1 VYLPRRLNL
10 KARSFLT
17 IGLVGP
23 DRTGA
28 IAAVTQ
34 HLFRMGANIESLE
47 EQVAR
52 GKFRMTLLASWPT
65 EKIQGPAIRRE
76 LEQVAQSLRMKLTLR
91 IADDGRARRKLA
103 LLVSKEPHVLE
114 AVLRDWKRGRLRADP
129 VLVAGNHPQ
138 LGKIAR
144 RHGLPFR
151 PVDYRDRT
159 HAEEA
164 LQEQLE
170 KAGAELIVLA
180 RFMKILSPDFV
191 WHWKNRILN
200 IHPSLLPAFPGAS
213 AYRQAY
219 DKGVKIVGVTAH
231 FVTPDLDQGPI
242 LCQDVLRLRPDE
254 PLESI
259 ITRGQ
264 KLESACLLRALKL
277 CLSRQL
283 DVHWGR
289 VHGV

>member
-1 VYLPRRLNL
+1 MNG
-10 KARSFLT
+10 RSFVT

-23 DRTGA
+23 DRSGA

-34 HLFRMGANIESLE
+34 HLFRIGANIESLE

-52 GKFRMTLLASWPT
+52 GKFRMTLLASWHA
-65 EKIQGPAIRRE
+65 EKIDESSVRQGLAR
-76 LEQVAQSLRMKLTLR
+76 VAQQLRMKLTLR
-91 IADDGRARRKLA
+91 IADGGRSRRKLA

-114 AVLRDWKRGRLRADP
+114 TILREWRRGRLRADP

-138 LGKIAR
+138 LGRIAR
-144 RHGLPFR
+144 RHHLPFR
-151 PVDYRDRT
+151 LIDYRDRPR
-159 HAEEA
+159 AEQT
-164 LQEQLE
+164 LQDQLE
-170 KAGAELIVLA
+170 KAGADLVVLA

-191 WHWKNRILN
+191 WHWKNRIIN

-242 LCQDVLRLRPDE
+242 LCQDALRLRPDE

-259 ITRGQ
+259 IARGQ
-264 KLESACLLRALKL
+264 HLESSCLLRALKL

>member
-1 VYLPRRLNL
+1 MSS
-10 KARSFLT
+10 RSFVT

-23 DRTGA
+23 DRSGA

-34 HLFRMGANIESLE
+34 QLFRMGANIESLE

-52 GKFRMTLLASWPT
+52 GKFRMTLLASWPGSKL
-65 EKIQGPAIRRE
+65 EEQKIRIQ
-76 LEQVAQSLRMKLTLR
+76 LLSLAQQLRMRLTLR
-91 IADDGRARRKLA
+91 LSDATRTRKRLA
-103 LLVSKEPHVLE
+103 ILVSKETHAAE
-114 AVLRDWKRGRLRADP
+114 AILRSWKSRRLAAEP

-138 LGKIAR
+138 LRSLAR
-144 RHGLPFR
+144 RYRLPFALI
-151 PVDYRDRT
+151 DYRDRAK
-159 HAEEA
+159 AEA
-164 LQEQLE
+164 SLQSHLE
-170 KAGAELIVLA
+170 KASVDLVVLA

-191 WHWKNRILN
+191 WQWKNRILN
-200 IHPSLLPAFPGAS
+200 IHPSLLPSFPGAS

-242 LCQDVLRLRPDE
+242 LCQDALQLRPNE
-254 PLESI
+254 PLPSI
-259 ITRGQ
+259 IARGQ
-264 KLESACLLRALKL
+264 KLEASCLLRALKL

-283 DVHWGR
+283 DVYWGR

>member
-1 VYLPRRLNL
+1 MPS
-10 KARSFLT
+10 RSFVT

-23 DRTGA
+23 DRSGA

-34 HLFRMGANIESLE
+34 QLFRMGANIESLE

-52 GKFRMTLLASWPT
+52 GKFRMTLLASWPGSKL
-65 EKIQGPAIRRE
+65 EEQKIRTQ
-76 LEQVAQSLRMKLTLR
+76 LLSLSQQLRMRLTLR
-91 IADDGRARRKLA
+91 LSDATRTRKRLA
-103 LLVSKEPHVLE
+103 ILVSKETHAAE
-114 AVLRDWKRGRLRADP
+114 AILRSWKSRRLAAEP
-129 VLVAGNHPQ
+129 VLLAGNHPQ
-138 LGKIAR
+138 LRTLAR
-144 RHGLPFR
+144 RYRLPFTLI
-151 PVDYRDRT
+151 DYRDRAK
-159 HAEEA
+159 AEA
-164 LQEQLE
+164 SLQSHLE
-170 KAGAELIVLA
+170 KASVDLVVLA

-200 IHPSLLPAFPGAS
+200 IHPSLLPSFPGAS

-242 LCQDVLRLRPDE
+242 LCQDALRLRPNE
-254 PLESI
+254 PLPSI
-259 ITRGQ
+259 IARGQ
-264 KLESACLLRALKL
+264 KLEASCLLRALKL

>member
-1 VYLPRRLNL
+1 MPS
-10 KARSFLT
+10 RSFVT

-23 DRTGA
+23 DRSGA

-34 HLFRMGANIESLE
+34 QLFRMGANIESLE

-52 GKFRMTLLASWPT
+52 GKFRMTLLASWPGSKL
-65 EKIQGPAIRRE
+65 EEQKIRTQ
-76 LEQVAQSLRMKLTLR
+76 LLLLAQQLRMRLTLR
-91 IADDGRARRKLA
+91 LSDATRTRKRLA
-103 LLVSKEPHVLE
+103 ILVSKETHAAE
-114 AVLRDWKRGRLRADP
+114 AILRSWKSRRLAAEP
-129 VLVAGNHPQ
+129 VLLAGNHPQ
-138 LGKIAR
+138 LRTLAR
-144 RHGLPFR
+144 RYRLPFALI
-151 PVDYRDRT
+151 DYRDRAK
-159 HAEEA
+159 AEA
-164 LQEQLE
+164 SLQSHLE
-170 KAGAELIVLA
+170 KASVDLVVLA

-200 IHPSLLPAFPGAS
+200 IHPSLLPSFPGAS

-242 LCQDVLRLRPDE
+242 LCQDALRLRPNE
-254 PLESI
+254 PLPSI
-259 ITRGQ
+259 IARGQ
-264 KLESACLLRALKL
+264 KLEASCLLRALKL

>member
-1 VYLPRRLNL
+1 MPS
-10 KARSFLT
+10 RSFVT

-23 DRTGA
+23 DRSGA

-34 HLFRMGANIESLE
+34 QLFRMGANIESLE

-52 GKFRMTLLASWPT
+52 GKFRMTLLASWPGSKL
-65 EKIQGPAIRRE
+65 EEQKIRTQ
-76 LEQVAQSLRMKLTLR
+76 LLSLSQQLRMRLTLR
-91 IADDGRARRKLA
+91 LSDATRSRKRLA
-103 LLVSKEPHVLE
+103 ILVSKETHAAE
-114 AVLRDWKRGRLRADP
+114 AILRSWKSRRLAAEP
-129 VLVAGNHPQ
+129 VLLAGNHPQ
-138 LGKIAR
+138 LRTLAR
-144 RHGLPFR
+144 RYRLPFALI
-151 PVDYRDRT
+151 DYRDRAK
-159 HAEEA
+159 AEA
-164 LQEQLE
+164 SLQSHLE
-170 KAGAELIVLA
+170 KASVDLVVLA

-200 IHPSLLPAFPGAS
+200 IHPSLLPSFPGAS

-242 LCQDVLRLRPDE
+242 LCQDALRLRPNE
-254 PLESI
+254 PLPSI
-259 ITRGQ
+259 IARGQ
-264 KLESACLLRALKL
+264 KLEASCLLRALKL

>member
-1 VYLPRRLNL
+1 MSS
-10 KARSFLT
+10 RSFVT

-23 DRTGA
+23 DRSGA

-34 HLFRMGANIESLE
+34 QLFRMGANIESLE

-52 GKFRMTLLASWPT
+52 GKFRMTLLASWPGSKL
-65 EKIQGPAIRRE
+65 EEQKIRIQ
-76 LEQVAQSLRMKLTLR
+76 LLSLAQQLRMRLTLR
-91 IADDGRARRKLA
+91 LSDATRTRKRLA
-103 LLVSKEPHVLE
+103 ILVSKETHAAE
-114 AVLRDWKRGRLRADP
+114 AILRSWKSRRLAAEP

-138 LGKIAR
+138 LRSLAR
-144 RHGLPFR
+144 RYRLPFALI
-151 PVDYRDRT
+151 DYRDRAK
-159 HAEEA
+159 AEA
-164 LQEQLE
+164 SLQSHLE
-170 KAGAELIVLA
+170 KASVDLVVLA

-191 WHWKNRILN
+191 WQWKNRILN
-200 IHPSLLPAFPGAS
+200 IHPSLLPSFPGAS

-242 LCQDVLRLRPDE
+242 LCQDALRLRPNE
-254 PLESI
+254 PLPSI
-259 ITRGQ
+259 IARGQ
-264 KLESACLLRALKL
+264 KLEASCLLRALKL

>member
-1 VYLPRRLNL
+1 M
-10 KARSFLT
+10 ASRSFVT

-23 DRTGA
+23 DRSGA

-52 GKFRMTLLASWPT
+52 GKFRMTLLASWPVS
-65 EKIQGPAIRRE
+65 KLDDRRIRAD
-76 LEQVAQSLRMKLTLR
+76 LGSLAQHLRMKLTLR
-91 IADDGRARRKLA
+91 MSDGTRTRRRLA
-103 LLVSKEPHVLE
+103 ILVSKETHAAE
-114 AVLRDWKRGRLRADP
+114 AILRAWKSHRLAAQP
-129 VLVAGNHPQ
+129 VLLAGNHPQ
-138 LGKIAR
+138 LRSLAR
-144 RHGLPFR
+144 RYRLPFASI
-151 PVDYRDRT
+151 DYRDRQK
-159 HAEEA
+159 AEA
-164 LQEQLE
+164 SLQSNLE
-170 KAGAELIVLA
+170 KADVELVVLA

-200 IHPSLLPAFPGAS
+200 IHPSLLPAFPGAA

-219 DKGVKIVGVTAH
+219 DKGVKIIGVTAH

-242 LCQDVLRLRPDE
+242 LCQDALRLRPNE
-254 PLESI
+254 PLPSI
-259 ITRGQ
+259 IARGQ
-264 KLESACLLRALKL
+264 KLEASCLLRALKL

-283 DVHWGR
+283 DIHWGR

>member
-1 VYLPRRLNL
+1 MKSR
-10 KARSFLT
+10 AFLT

-34 HLFRMGANIESLE
+34 HLFRIGANIESLE

-52 GKFRMTLLASWPT
+52 GKFRMTLLASWPSA
-65 EKIQGPAIRRE
+65 KIHEASIRQG
-76 LEQVAQSLRMKLTLR
+76 LEQVAHALRMKLTLR
-91 IADDGRARRKLA
+91 IADGTRSRRKLA
-103 LLVSKEPHVLE
+103 LLASKESHVLE
-114 AVLRDWKRGRLRADP
+114 TLLREWKRGGLKADP

-138 LGKIAR
+138 LGKLAR
-144 RHGLPFR
+144 KHGLPFR
-151 PVDYRDRT
+151 LIDYRDRVQ
-159 HAEEA
+159 AEQI
-164 LQEQLE
+164 LQEHLE
-170 KAGAELIVLA
+170 KAGVDLVVLA

-242 LCQDVLRLRPDE
+242 LCQDALRPRPDE

-264 KLESACLLRALKL
+264 RLESACLLRALKL

>member
-1 VYLPRRLNL
+1 M

-34 HLFRMGANIESLE
+34 HLFRIGANIESLE

-52 GKFRMTLLASWPT
+52 GKFRMTLLASWPVA
-65 EKIQGPAIRRE
+65 KIHESDIRRG
-76 LEQVAQSLRMKLTLR
+76 LEQVAQNLRMKLTLR
-91 IADDGRARRKLA
+91 IAEGGRSRRKLA
-103 LLVSKEPHVLE
+103 LLVSKETHVLE
-114 AVLRDWKRGRLRADP
+114 VILREWRNGRLRADP
-129 VLVAGNHPQ
+129 VLVAGNHPHMA
-138 LGKIAR
+138 KIAR

-151 PVDYRDRT
+151 RIDYRDRAY
-159 HAEEA
+159 AEQS

-170 KAGAELIVLA
+170 RVGAELIVLA

-191 WHWKNRILN
+191 WHWKNRIIN

-231 FVTPDLDQGPI
+231 LVTPDLDQGPI
-242 LCQDVLRLRPDE
+242 LCQDALRLRPDE

-259 ITRGQ
+259 IARGQ
-264 KLESACLLRALKL
+264 KLESSCLLRALKL

>member
-1 VYLPRRLNL
+1 MSS
-10 KARSFLT
+10 RSFVT

-23 DRTGA
+23 DRSGA

-52 GKFRMTLLASWPT
+52 GKFRMTLLASWPGSKL
-65 EKIQGPAIRRE
+65 EEQKIRTQ
-76 LEQVAQSLRMKLTLR
+76 LLSLSQQLRMRLTLR
-91 IADDGRARRKLA
+91 LSDATRTRKRLA
-103 LLVSKEPHVLE
+103 ILVSKETHAAE
-114 AVLRDWKRGRLRADP
+114 AILRSWKSRRLAAEP
-129 VLVAGNHPQ
+129 VLLAGNHPQ
-138 LGKIAR
+138 LRTLAR
-144 RHGLPFR
+144 RYRLPFTLI
-151 PVDYRDRT
+151 DYRDRAK
-159 HAEEA
+159 AEA
-164 LQEQLE
+164 SLQSHLE
-170 KAGAELIVLA
+170 KASVDLVVLA

-200 IHPSLLPAFPGAS
+200 IHPSLLPSFPGAS

-242 LCQDVLRLRPDE
+242 LCQDALRLRPNE
-254 PLESI
+254 PLPSI
-259 ITRGQ
+259 IARGQ
-264 KLESACLLRALKL
+264 KLEASCLLRALKL

>member
-1 VYLPRRLNL
+1 M
-10 KARSFLT
+10 ASRSFLT

-34 HLFRMGANIESLE
+34 QLFQLGANIESLE

-52 GKFRMTLLASWPT
+52 GKFRMSLLASWST
-65 EKIQGPAIRRE
+65 ARLDEAQARAG
-76 LEQVAQSLRMKLTLR
+76 LNSVARQLRMRLTLR
-91 IADDGRARRKLA
+91 LSHGTQRRRRLA
-103 LLVSKEPHVLE
+103 ILVSKETHAAE
-114 AVLRDWKRGRLRADP
+114 AILRAWKSHRLAAQP
-129 VLVAGNHPQ
+129 VLLAGNHPQ
-138 LGKIAR
+138 LRSLAR
-144 RHGLPFR
+144 RYRLPFASI
-151 PVDYRDRT
+151 DYRDRQK
-159 HAEEA
+159 AEA
-164 LQEQLE
+164 SLQSHLE
-170 KAGAELIVLA
+170 KADVELVVLA

-242 LCQDVLRLRPDE
+242 LCQDALRLRPNE
-254 PLESI
+254 SLKSI
-259 ITRGQ
+259 IDRGQ
-264 KLESACLLRALKL
+264 KLESSCLLRALKL

>member
-1 VYLPRRLNL
+1 M
-10 KARSFLT
+10 ASRSFVT

-52 GKFRMTLLASWPT
+52 GKFRMTLLASWPVS
-65 EKIQGPAIRRE
+65 KLDDRRIRAD
-76 LEQVAQSLRMKLTLR
+76 LGSLAQHLKMKLTLR
-91 IADDGRARRKLA
+91 MSDGTRTRRRLA
-103 LLVSKEPHVLE
+103 ILVSKETHAAE
-114 AVLRDWKRGRLRADP
+114 AILRAWKSHRLAAQP
-129 VLVAGNHPQ
+129 VLLAGNHPQ
-138 LGKIAR
+138 LRSLAR
-144 RHGLPFR
+144 RYRLPFASI
-151 PVDYRDRT
+151 DYRDRQK
-159 HAEEA
+159 AETS
-164 LQEQLE
+164 LQSNLE
-170 KAGAELIVLA
+170 KADVELVVLA

-242 LCQDVLRLRPDE
+242 LCQDALRLRPNE
-254 PLESI
+254 SLKSI
-259 ITRGQ
+259 IDRGQ
-264 KLESACLLRALKL
+264 KLESSCLLRALKL

>member
-1 VYLPRRLNL
+1 MPS
-10 KARSFLT
+10 RSFVT

-23 DRTGA
+23 DRSGA

-34 HLFRMGANIESLE
+34 QLFRMGANIESLE

-52 GKFRMTLLASWPT
+52 GKFRMTLLASWPVSKL
-65 EKIQGPAIRRE
+65 EGQKIR
-76 LEQVAQSLRMKLTLR
+76 AQLLSLAQQLRMKLTLR
-91 IADDGRARRKLA
+91 LSDATRTRKRLA
-103 LLVSKEPHVLE
+103 ILVSKETHAAE
-114 AVLRDWKRGRLRADP
+114 AILRAWKSRRLAAQP
-129 VLVAGNHPQ
+129 VLLAGNHPQ
-138 LGKIAR
+138 LRSLAR
-144 RHGLPFR
+144 RYQLPFALI
-151 PVDYRDRT
+151 DYRDRAK
-159 HAEEA
+159 AEVS
-164 LQEQLE
+164 LQSHLE
-170 KAGAELIVLA
+170 KASVDLVVLA

-200 IHPSLLPAFPGAS
+200 IHPSLLPSFPGAS

-242 LCQDVLRLRPDE
+242 LCQDALRLRPNE
-254 PLESI
+254 PLLSI
-259 ITRGQ
+259 ISRGQ
-264 KLESACLLRALKL
+264 KLEAACLLRALKL

-283 DVHWGR
+283 DIHWGR

>member
-1 VYLPRRLNL
+1 MYLPRRLNL

-114 AVLRDWKRGRLRADP
+114 AILRDWKRGRLRADP

>member
-1 VYLPRRLNL
+1 MSS
-10 KARSFLT
+10 RSFLT

-23 DRTGA
+23 DRSGA

-52 GKFRMTLLASWPT
+52 GKFRMTLLASWPGSKLDSQ
-65 EKIQGPAIRRE
+65 KIRTQLHA
-76 LEQVAQSLRMKLTLR
+76 LAQQLRMKLTLR
-91 IADDGRARRKLA
+91 FSDTTRARKRLA
-103 LLVSKEPHVLE
+103 ILVSKETHAAE
-114 AVLRDWKRGRLRADP
+114 AILRAWKSRGLSAEP

-138 LGKIAR
+138 LRSLAR
-144 RHGLPFR
+144 RFRLPFALI
-151 PVDYRDRT
+151 DYRDRPR
-159 HAEEA
+159 AESA
-164 LQEQLE
+164 LQSHLE
-170 KAGAELIVLA
+170 KAEVDLVVLA

-242 LCQDVLRLRPDE
+242 LCQDVLRLRPNE
-254 PLESI
+254 PLASI
-259 ITRGQ
+259 ISRGQ
-264 KLESACLLRALKL
+264 KLEATCLLRALKL

-283 DVHWGR
+283 DIHWGR

>member
-1 VYLPRRLNL
+1 MKN
-10 KARSFLT
+10 RSFLT

-52 GKFRMTLLASWPT
+52 GKFRMTLLASWPAK
-65 EKIQGPAIRRE
+65 KIHEPSIRRG
-76 LEQVAQSLRMKLTLR
+76 LEDVARRLRMKLTLR
-91 IADDGRARRKLA
+91 IADGGRTRRKLA
-103 LLVSKEPHVLE
+103 VLVSKEPHVLE
-114 AVLRDWKRGRLRADP
+114 AILRDWKRGRLAADP
-129 VLVAGNHPQ
+129 VLVAGNHPH
-138 LGKIAR
+138 LGSIAR

-151 PVDYRDRT
+151 ILDYRDR
-159 HAEEA
+159 HRAEQS
-164 LQEQLE
+164 LQEHLE
-170 KAGAELIVLA
+170 KAGADLLVLA

-242 LCQDVLRLRPDE
+242 LCQDALRLRPDE
-254 PLESI
+254 PLDSI

-264 KLESACLLRALKL
+264 KLETACLLRALRL

>member
-1 VYLPRRLNL
+1 MRG
-10 KARSFLT
+10 RSFLT

-34 HLFRMGANIESLE
+34 HLFRIGANIESLE

-65 EKIQGPAIRRE
+65 PKIQETLIRRG
-76 LEQVAQSLRMKLTLR
+76 LEEVAQRLHMKLTLR
-91 IADDGRARRKLA
+91 IAAGDRTRRKLA
-103 LLVSKEPHVLE
+103 ILVSKEPHVLE
-114 AVLRDWKRGRLRADP
+114 TILKEWKRGRLAADP
-129 VLVAGNHPQ
+129 VLVAGNHPH

-151 PVDYRDRT
+151 RIDYRDR
-159 HAEEA
+159 HRAEQN
-164 LQEQLE
+164 LQDHLE
-170 KAGAELIVLA
+170 GSGADLVVLA

-242 LCQDVLRLRPDE
+242 LCQDALRLRPDE

-259 ITRGQ
+259 IARGQ

>member
-1 VYLPRRLNL
+1 M
-10 KARSFLT
+10 ATRSFVT

-23 DRTGA
+23 DRSGA

-52 GKFRMTLLASWPT
+52 GKFRMTLLASWPVS
-65 EKIQGPAIRRE
+65 KLDDRRIRAD
-76 LEQVAQSLRMKLTLR
+76 LGSLAQHLKMKLTLR
-91 IADDGRARRKLA
+91 MSDGTRTRRRLA
-103 LLVSKEPHVLE
+103 ILVSKETHAAE
-114 AVLRDWKRGRLRADP
+114 AILRAWKSHRLAAQP
-129 VLVAGNHPQ
+129 VLLAGNHPQ
-138 LGKIAR
+138 LRSLAR
-144 RHGLPFR
+144 RYRLPFASI
-151 PVDYRDRT
+151 DYRDRQK
-159 HAEEA
+159 AEA
-164 LQEQLE
+164 SLQSHLE
-170 KAGAELIVLA
+170 KADVELIVLA

-213 AYRQAY
+213 AYRQAF

-242 LCQDVLRLRPDE
+242 LCQDALRLRPNE
-254 PLESI
+254 ALKSI
-259 ITRGQ
+259 IDRGQ
-264 KLESACLLRALKL
+264 KLESSCLLRALKL

>member
-1 VYLPRRLNL
+1 M

-34 HLFRMGANIESLE
+34 HLFRIGANIESLE

-52 GKFRMTLLASWPT
+52 GKFRMTLLASWSAA
-65 EKIQGPAIRRE
+65 KIHEPSIRQG
-76 LEQVAQSLRMKLTLR
+76 LERVAQNLRMKLTLR
-91 IADDGRARRKLA
+91 IAGEARTRRKVA
-103 LLVSKEPHVLE
+103 LLVSKESHVLE
-114 AVLRDWKRGRLRADP
+114 AVLRDWRRGRLLADP

-138 LGKIAR
+138 LGALAR
-144 RHGLPFR
+144 RYRLPFR
-151 PVDYRDRT
+151 RIDYRDRLQ
-159 HAEEA
+159 AEHR
-164 LQEQLE
+164 LQDELE
-170 KAGAELIVLA
+170 KAGADLVVLA

-242 LCQDVLRLRPDE
+242 LCQDALRLRPDE

-259 ITRGQ
+259 IRRGQ

>member
-1 VYLPRRLNL
+1 M
-10 KARSFLT
+10 ASRSFVT

-23 DRTGA
+23 DRSGA

-52 GKFRMTLLASWPT
+52 GKFRMTLLASWPVS
-65 EKIQGPAIRRE
+65 KLDDRRIRAD
-76 LEQVAQSLRMKLTLR
+76 LGSLAQHLKMKLTLR
-91 IADDGRARRKLA
+91 MSDGTRTRRRLA
-103 LLVSKEPHVLE
+103 ILVSKETHAAE
-114 AVLRDWKRGRLRADP
+114 AILRAWKSHRLAAQP
-129 VLVAGNHPQ
+129 VLLAGNHPQ
-138 LGKIAR
+138 LRSLAR
-144 RHGLPFR
+144 RYRLPFASI
-151 PVDYRDRT
+151 DYRDRQK
-159 HAEEA
+159 AEA
-164 LQEQLE
+164 SLQSHLE
-170 KAGAELIVLA
+170 KADVELVVLA

-242 LCQDVLRLRPDE
+242 LCQDALRLRPN
-254 PLESI
+254 ESLKRI
-259 ITRGQ
+259 IDRGQ
-264 KLESACLLRALKL
+264 KLESSCLLRALKL